1 VDIDELASK
10 ADRAVGARFV
20 VHLPSLEAI
29 AKALSAGDADAL
41 GKYLADNVAISIQ
54 DKEQTHNKARATETL
69 RSFFGA
75 NKPKGFSQVHQ
86 GTSRENS
93 DQYSIGNLNTA
104 SGNYRVYLY
113 LKQAGNGLIIQEIR
127 FDKE

>member
-1 VDIDELASK
+1 MKHLLFLLL
-10 ADRAVGARFV
+10 FV
-20 VHLPSLEAI
+20 PMAAFANGQGNPSLEAI

-41 GKYLADNVAISIQ
+41 GRYLADNVAISIQ
-54 DKEQTHNKARATETL
+54 DKEQNYNKARATEAL

-75 NKPKGFSQVHQ
+75 NKPKGFNQVHQ

-93 DQYSIGNLNTA
+93 DQYSIGNLSTA
-104 SGNYRVYLY
+104 NGNFRVYLY
-113 LKQAGNGLIIQEIR
+113 LKQAGSGLIIQEIR